1 METSEQPEDL
11 NEGRGSAKMPARPGV
26 LSLVIKDR
34 NALYA
39 AYMPFLKGGGLFI
52 PSNKPYRLGDE
63 VFMLLTLMDSKEK
76 IPVAGHVVWI
86 TPMGAPHGRAPGIGI
101 QFSAKDSGTAR
112 TRIENLLIGQ
122 LQSDRPTHTM

>member
-1 METSEQPEDL
+1 MAEIAPMSMGKAP
-11 NEGRGSAKMPARPGV
+11 SRPGV

-52 PSNKPYRLGDE
+52 PSNKPYHLGDE

-76 IPVAGHVVWI
+76 IPVAGHVVWV
-86 TPMGAPHGRAPGIGI
+86 TPQDAPRGRAPGIGI
-101 QFSAKDSGTAR
+101 QFSAKDSGVAR
-112 TRIENLLIGQ
+112 SRIEALLVGQ
-122 LQSDRPTHTM
+122 LQSDRATHTM